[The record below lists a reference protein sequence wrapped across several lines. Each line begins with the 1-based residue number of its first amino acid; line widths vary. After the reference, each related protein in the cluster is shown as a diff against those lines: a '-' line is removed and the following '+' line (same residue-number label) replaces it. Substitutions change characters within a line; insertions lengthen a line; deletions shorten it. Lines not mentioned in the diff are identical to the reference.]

1 MKKISFI
8 LLLFIGITAN
18 AQLEKGAKLVGIQT
32 NLIAGDMYYTN
43 LALDISSFHNEYG
56 LNIVPTFGWALER
69 NWIVGGQATFGFL
82 RSKNNSNGTGISET
96 INTYYDLGIA
106 PFTRAYL
113 DITKNQRWKVFGM
126 GSVEIV
132 SRQSR
137 YTVKNIGAPTSV
149 YNYTSARASI
159 GIGLAYFGRKLA
171 VDLNASSA
179 GLRLGFYK
187 TFTSSKK

>member
-1 MKKISFI
+1 MKKLSLF
-8 LLLFIGITAN
+8 LLLFFVVKAN

-32 NLIAGDMYYTN
+32 SLIAGDMYYTN
-43 LALDISSFHNEYG
+43 LALDISSFHSEYG
-56 LNIVPTFGWALER
+56 FNIVPTFGWALER
-69 NWIVGGQATFGFL
+69 NWVVGGQATVGFL
-82 RSKNNSNGTGISET
+82 RSENNSNGTNISET

-113 DITKNQRWKVFGM
+113 DITKNHRWKAFGM
-126 GSVEIV
+126 GSIEIV

-137 YTVKNIGAPTSV
+137 YTVKGIGASTSV
-149 YNYTSARASI
+149 NNYTSARASI
-159 GIGLAYFGRKLA
+159 GIGLTYFGRKLS

-187 TFTSSKK
+187 TFASAKK